1 MINIYFNQKIL
12 SDILSIFV
20 FSLYIF
26 INNYIFLVN
35 ESMDLVKVYLIQ
47 SITSAANNLRLNA
60 QQIEVVGLL
69 RETITNCEDVGAEFL
84 RMKKSTELSKLA
96 IRLSEIHSFLTLGKV
111 DFVKISEQFREH
123 SRYLIRDLNQFLEN
137 VSPQVYKDAFIKIN
151 NGNQRII
158 DVELV
163 DRSNYAGQIMVNEDK
178 DQNKTGFTNDIEKQ
192 MTSSIDFEKKI
203 LGPIKSFDELL
214 KDLASSK
221 MNQKELYDYIEIIQ
235 DNAALSNQRGFKVLA
250 KMHMILESGFRD
262 IVTSNLVVDKTVI
275 DALRACLIVIV
286 AVVKKKEVDISGYLN
301 RAEEFARNYL
311 KKSIQV

>member
-1 MINIYFNQKIL
+1 
-12 SDILSIFV
+12 
-20 FSLYIF
+20 
-26 INNYIFLVN
+26 
-35 ESMDLVKVYLIQ
+35 MDLVKVYLIQ

-69 RETITNCEDVGAEFL
+69 RETITNCEDVGEEFL

-137 VSPQVYKDAFIKIN
+137 VSPQVYKDAFNKIN
-151 NGNQRII
+151 NGDSRII

-163 DRSNYAGQIMVNEDK
+163 DRSNLAGQILVNQDEN
-178 DQNKTGFTNDIEKQ
+178 QNKTDIANDLEKP
-192 MTSSIDFEKKI
+192 MNSLLDFEKKI
-203 LGPIKSFDELL
+203 LEPIKSLDEIL
-214 KDLASSK
+214 KGLATGK
-221 MNQKELYDYIEIIQ
+221 MNHKELNNYSEIME

-250 KMHMILESGFRD
+250 KMHMIVASAFSD
-262 IVTSNLVVDKTVI
+262 IVTGSLIVDKTVI
-275 DALRACLIVIV
+275 EALRACLIVIV

-301 RAEEFARNYL
+301 RSEEFARKYL
-311 KKSIQV
+311 KNSIQV